1 MLTGVTVSIRQR
13 LAREH
18 TVQNFIRWLLPKE
31 DHFFGYL
38 ENQGALCHEAALAFA
53 QFKYGQTAEQVRDSV
68 QSVEH
73 RADNFVR
80 QMEDALAR
88 TFVTPLDREDLH
100 KLASELDDVV
110 DITNLAARACAV
122 YGVER
127 PTEAMMKL
135 MDVLVA
141 ATELLKEAVPK
152 LRGHAYAEIIEI
164 ARKIRGLEKEADTI
178 FRAAISG
185 LFKAPNM
192 EAREFLKQKEV
203 LEDIERAVDH
213 CDNVADLL
221 SNLSVKHG

>member
-1 MLTGVTVSIRQR
+1 MQGL
-13 LAREH
+13 
-18 TVQNFIRWLLPKE
+18 IRWFLPKE
-31 DHFFGYL
+31 DHFFDFL
-38 ENQGALCHEAALAFA
+38 ENQGALCHEAALAFS
-53 QFKYGQTAEQVRDSV
+53 QFKSGQSAEQVRDAV
-68 QSVEH
+68 QAVEH
-73 RADNFVR
+73 RADDFVR

-122 YGVER
+122 YGVEK

-135 MDVLVA
+135 MDVLV
-141 ATELLKEAVPK
+141 TSTQVLKEIIPK
-152 LRGHAYAEIIEI
+152 LRVHRYAEIIEM
-164 ARKIRGLEKEADTI
+164 ARKIRALEKEADAI
-178 FRAAISG
+178 FRSAISG
-185 LFKAPNM
+185 LFRAPNI
-192 EAREFLKQKEV
+192 EAREFMKQKEV